1 VRKIVIKVTHNPT
14 NFTCKCTGY
23 RCSTWGSIPRRL
35 REF

>member
-1 VRKIVIKVTHNPT
+1 MTHNPT

-35 REF
+35 